1 MTRKE
6 IERDRCPACRYFVQK
21 DDNFCRRCGHPL
33 RGEKAGRRG
42 DPEAPRWLEIEFQ
55 KSHSQSYKTALELA
69 KKNPTYCTIERE
81 GERFHRVGFRATDAK
96 IFLKLANLVRGWK
109 SFRLYVNGREE
120 SWRSFFY
127 GGYYCYED
135 RQASP
140 GVNQYC
146 FGESCEWFNWW
157 GCHRLGFGFYNE
169 DDWVRCGHMTR
180 DEVFVL
186 DKDRLRRL
194 ILSRLRTHRFCP
206 IVNTQAILDRI
217 DMLPDRIDPR
227 GNPDWEYYYLDWRED
242 PHAPPAAAVPVCAL
256 TSCLVSRM
264 VPPDVEIPSP
274 PDRGAWTPGGE
285 SPGPGFS
292 PDDF

>member
-1 MTRKE
+1 MKKTSCSSCGNPLQG
-6 IERDRCPACRYFVQK
+6 IESFCP
-21 DDNFCRRCGHPL
+21 RCGQAL
-33 RGEKAGRRG
+33 SGEKVGRRG

-55 KSHSQSYKTALELA
+55 KSHSPSYAAALELCRT
-69 KKNPTYCTIERE
+69 NPNYRTEERDGLTI
-81 GERFHRVGFRATDAK
+81 HRAGFRAADSGA
-96 IFLKLANLVRGWK
+96 FLRLANLVRGWK

-135 RQASP
+135 RQSSLNP
-140 GVNQYC
+140 NQYC

-169 DDWVRCGHMTR
+169 DDWMRSGHMTE

-194 ILSRLRTHRFCP
+194 LLSRLRSHAFCP
-206 IVNTQAILDRI
+206 IINRKAILERI
-217 DMLPDRIDPR
+217 ELLPDRIDPR

-242 PHAPPAAAVPVCAL
+242 PNTPPAAAVPICQQ
-256 TSCLVSRM
+256 TSSLVTRM

-274 PDRGAWTPGGE
+274 PDRGAWAPGGE
-285 SPGPGFS
+285 MPGFG
-292 PDDF
+292 PEDF

>member
-1 MTRKE
+1 MKKTSCSSCGNPLQG
-6 IERDRCPACRYFVQK
+6 IESFCP
-21 DDNFCRRCGHPL
+21 RCGQAL
-33 RGEKAGRRG
+33 SGEKVGRRG

-55 KSHSQSYKTALELA
+55 KSHSPSYAAALELCRT
-69 KKNPTYCTIERE
+69 NPSYRTEERDGLTI
-81 GERFHRVGFRATDAK
+81 HRVGFRAADSSA
-96 IFLKLANLVRGWK
+96 FLRLANLVRGWK

-135 RQASP
+135 RQSSP
-140 GVNQYC
+140 NPNQYC

-169 DDWVRCGHMTR
+169 DDWMRSGHMTE

-194 ILSRLRTHRFCP
+194 LLSRLRSHAFCP
-206 IVNTQAILDRI
+206 IINRKAILERI
-217 DMLPDRIDPR
+217 DLLPDRIDPR
-227 GNPDWEYYYLDWRED
+227 ANPDWEYYYLDWRED
-242 PHAPPAAAVPVCAL
+242 PNTPPAAAVPICHQ
-256 TSCLVSRM
+256 TSSLVTRM

-285 SPGPGFS
+285 MPGFG
-292 PDDF
+292 PEDF